1 MKNIFSE
8 EIKKLFSD
16 FTDMGTAVSGQ
27 IAQAT
32 QSYIDHDKAAAQ
44 SLVTHDQSIN
54 GNEVDLEKQALTL
67 MTLQQPVADDFR
79 AVVSILKA
87 SADLERI
94 GDHATSIASET
105 IRVKGS
111 HRNQSV
117 EVKIA
122 SLSQQIRDMLTTA
135 LTAFNANDA
144 TQAEKIA
151 KQDQSVDDQFDEIR
165 NTVTVAM
172 QQDPEVA
179 AAGASYLLVTKL
191 LERIGDRI
199 VNLAEELV
207 YNQTGEIIEL
217 NQSRIRPDG
226 D

>member
-1 MKNIFSE
+1 
-8 EIKKLFSD
+8 
-16 FTDMGTAVSGQ
+16 MGTAVSGQ

-144 TQAEKIA
+144 TQAEKKLPNKTNQLMINLT
-151 KQDQSVDDQFDEIR
+151 KFETPLQLPCSKTRKLQR
-165 NTVTVAM
+165 
-172 QQDPEVA
+172 
-179 AAGASYLLVTKL
+179 LVQVIYSSL
-191 LERIGDRI
+191 
-199 VNLAEELV
+199 NYSSELV
-207 YNQTGEIIEL
+207 IEL
-217 NQSRIRPDG
+217 SILPKNWYTTRLVKLSN
-226 D
+226 